1 MIMNPTRTL
10 VPLYLFIDFNW
21 RCDWSTM
28 LRPILARV
36 QRGYAGLPQITGW
49 LCRKFYSIAYGLI
62 IRP

>member
-1 MIMNPTRTL
+1 MIMNPARTL
-10 VPLYLFIDFNW
+10 VPFYLFIDFNW

-49 LCRKFYSIAYGLI
+49 LCRKFY
-62 IRP
+62 